1 MNMEGKGVF
10 ENVKVLE
17 FGQIVAGPLISTYL
31 TDYGAEVVHIESH
44 KRPDQYRLYPPFK
57 DNKPGINRGLD
68 FAIYSHN
75 KYGITLNLRHPKG
88 IEVAK
93 RLLKDW
99 ANVVTENFTP
109 GVMKRLGLDYEELR
123 RIKPDLIML
132 SSCNLGQTGPYA
144 THPGMGSHLT
154 HLSGFTNMSGWP
166 DRDPLILYGP
176 YIDFIGVVY
185 GTIALT
191 AALDYRRRTGKGQHI
206 DVAQLEGGVQ
216 FLAPT
221 LLDYKVNNRVQG
233 RKGNRCDYAAPH
245 GAYPCQGE
253 ERWCVIAV
261 FTDEEWQSL
270 RKAIGEPDWS
280 KDPKFA
286 TLLGR
291 KRNEEELDRLIGE
304 WTSKLTAEKVMTKLQ
319 SVGVE
324 SAVVK
329 NPKEMYEDPHLQE
342 YLWAEM
348 DHAEIGKYHLQVPSF
363 KLSKVPTQ
371 LRMPG
376 PLLGEH
382 NEYVYMNLA
391 GLTQEEYKQLEK
403 EGVFE

>member
-1 MNMEGKGVF
+1 MKGNGIF
-10 ENVKVLE
+10 EDVKILE

-31 TDYGAEVVHIESH
+31 ADYGAEVVHIESH

-75 KYGITLNLRHPKG
+75 KYGITLDLRHPKG

-93 RLLKDW
+93 RLVEKW

-123 RIKPDLIML
+123 KIKPDLIML

-144 THPGMGSHLT
+144 AHPGMGSHLT
-154 HLSGFTNMSGWP
+154 HLSGFTHLSGWH

-185 GTIALT
+185 GTIALAST
-191 AALDYRRRTGKGQHI
+191 LDYRRRTGKGQYI
-206 DVAQLEGGVQ
+206 DVAQFEAGIQ

-221 LLDYKVNNRVQG
+221 LLDYTLNGRIQA

-245 GAYPCQGE
+245 GAYPCRGE
-253 ERWCVIAV
+253 DRWCVIAV
-261 FTDEEWQSL
+261 FSDKEWEEL
-270 RKAIGEPDWS
+270 TRAMGEADWAR
-280 KDPKFA
+280 DPKFG

-291 KRNEEELDRLIGE
+291 KQNEEELDRLIGK
-304 WTSKLTAEKVMTKLQ
+304 WTSTLSPEEVTAKLQ
-319 SVGVE
+319 SLGVE
-324 SAVVK
+324 GVIVK
-329 NPKEMYEDPHLQE
+329 NPQEMYDDPHLKH

-348 DHAEIGKYHLQVPSF
+348 EHAEIGKYHAQVPSF
-363 KLSKVPTQ
+363 KLPGVPVQ

-391 GLTQEEYKQLEK
+391 GYSREEYEQLQQ